1 LPGFPAGAIA
11 GGILCSAIY
20 LLGGAW
26 LFFGTRAW
34 RFACRE

>member
-1 LPGFPAGAIA
+1 MPAVAVA
-11 GGILCSAIY
+11 GSVAPSAIH